1 MVKDNHHETDI
12 IDSNPIKSLK
22 IIIVIILKNNFCLM
36 KLKVFFFLSFF
47 GKLKV
52 SLIIGGI

>member
-22 IIIVIILKNNFCLM
+22 IIIVIILERKIFSLM
-36 KLKVFFFLSFF
+36 KLRN
-47 GKLKV
+47 
-52 SLIIGGI
+52 

>member
-22 IIIVIILKNNFCLM
+22 IIIVIILERKIFSLM
-36 KLKVFFFLSFF
+36 KLKN
-47 GKLKV
+47 
-52 SLIIGGI
+52 

>member
-22 IIIVIILKNNFCLM
+22 IIIVIILKRKILSLM
-36 KLKVFFFLSFF
+36 KLRN
-47 GKLKV
+47 
-52 SLIIGGI
+52 

>member
-22 IIIVIILKNNFCLM
+22 IIIVIILKIKILSLM
-36 KLKVFFFLSFF
+36 KLRN
-47 GKLKV
+47 
-52 SLIIGGI
+52 

>member
-22 IIIVIILKNNFCLM
+22 IIIVIILKRKIFSLM
-36 KLKVFFFLSFF
+36 KLRN
-47 GKLKV
+47 
-52 SLIIGGI
+52 